1 MTVRWYVFALY
12 GILSFW
18 PLTSA
23 AVTLNGGDGLISAS
37 ISVIGEI
44 DVYEIDLDAGDS
56 LLLRVAETES
66 TEFVSDPFYP
76 RIELYD
82 PSGAYLTGGEGYL
95 VGTAHRRATVSGEY
109 EIRIFDDSSGQDEIG
124 TYDFYFAVAPGAD
137 EGGSLSDDGVITDRI
152 DLGDVD
158 SYVVD
163 LDAGESFYAAVADLD
178 SNEFVSS
185 PFYPRIELYAP
196 NGEYLTGSEGYEAAR
211 LYRRALVSGSY
222 TLVVFD
228 DSAGSDATGNYSL
241 HFAKAPG
248 TADGGFLQSVTET
261 SGFMEKA
268 ELESFNIALN
278 AGDSLYVRMAETD
291 SNDLVSS
298 PFYPRVELFGPD
310 GAYLT
315 GGEGYLV
322 AGLYRRAQVA
332 GNYTVIAYDDSSGSA
347 ETGNFDLYVAKIPD
361 ANEGNGISGGQSK
374 TGFIDLGDLDTYA
387 FEPVN
392 AGVNIAVTVADL
404 DEGPLYP
411 RVELFGP
418 DGAYITGTEGY
429 LTASF
434 TRTLNVLGR
443 YTLIVYDD
451 SSGYDAT
458 GNYQLSMVGNVVGV
472 SGGNAN
478 LCNGLTVTVDLSMGQ
493 SPTPGNDVILGTPG
507 NDVIRALGGDD
518 TVCALQGNDEVYGA
532 NGQDWI
538 DAGPGADFVTGGAHN
553 DTIRGG
559 SGNDRLVGNGGDD
572 DIDGEAGDDVLF
584 GSAGDDVLMGSAG
597 NDRLNGD
604 NGEDT
609 LVGGD
614 GNDILKGYAGND
626 MLYGG
631 PGIDNMSGG
640 SGDDFLSGG
649 LSNDTMG
656 GNTGVDI
663 LKGDQQNDKM
673 YGGPGGP
680 DECDGGVGGSDFAG
694 PDCEIVAGVP

>member
-1 MTVRWYVFALY
+1 MQSIACRYLLFMLLAWPGISSAMT
-12 GILSFW
+12 
-18 PLTSA
+18 LT
-23 AVTLNGGDGLISAS
+23 GGDGQLSSS
-37 ISVIGEI
+37 ISVVGEI
-44 DVYEIDLDAGDS
+44 DTYDINLDAGDS
-56 LLLRVAETES
+56 LFVNVADTES
-66 TEFVSDPFYP
+66 TEFVSSPFRP
-76 RIELYD
+76 RVELYD
-82 PSGAYLTGGEGYL
+82 PSGTLIASGEGSL
-95 VGTAHRRATVSGEY
+95 VGSLFRRAVVSGDY
-109 EIRIFDDSSGQDEIG
+109 EIRVFDDSSGNDETG
-124 TYDFYFAVAPGAD
+124 SYDLYFVVAPGAD
-137 EGGSLSDDGVITDRI
+137 EGGSLPDDGVITDQI
-152 DLGDVD
+152 DLGDLD
-158 SYVVD
+158 SYVVE
-163 LDAGESFYAAVADLD
+163 LDAGDSLYVSMADLD
-178 SNEFVSS
+178 TDDLVSS
-185 PFYPRIELYAP
+185 PLRPRIELFAP
-196 NGEYLTGSEGYEAAR
+196 NGELLSGGEGSLAAR
-211 LYRRALVSGSY
+211 VYRRAQVSGSY
-222 TLVVFD
+222 TIVVYD
-228 DSAGSDATGNYSL
+228 DSTGNDATGNYSL

-248 TADGGFLQSVTET
+248 VADGGFLQDVTET
-261 SGFMEKA
+261 SGFMERA
-268 ELESFNIALN
+268 ELEVFNVFLN
-278 AGDSLYVRMAETD
+278 GGDSLYVRVAETD
-291 SNDLVSS
+291 TNELFNS
-298 PFYPRVELFGPD
+298 PFRPRVELFGPD
-310 GAYLT
+310 GSYLA
-315 GGEGYLV
+315 GGEDSVV
-322 AGLYRRAQVA
+322 ASLYRRAVVT
-332 GNYTVIAYDDSSGSA
+332 GNYTVIAYDDSTGDG
-347 ETGNFDLYVAKIPD
+347 ETGNFDFYAARMPG
-361 ANEGNGISGGQSK
+361 ANEGNGISGGQ
-374 TGFIDLGDLDTYA
+374 TLADFIDLGDLDTYA
-387 FEPVN
+387 FQPLN

-404 DEGPLYP
+404 DDGPLRP

-418 DGAYITGTEGY
+418 DGAYVTGAEGS

-434 TRTLNVLGR
+434 TSTLNVVGR

-451 SSGYDAT
+451 STGDDAT
-458 GNYQLSMVGNVVGV
+458 GNYQLSLVGNVVGIND
-472 SGGNAN
+472 GGTTA